1 MRPLRV
7 LLCFSLFAVTD
18 LQAQWEMQLDL
29 QNYTYLYRIF
39 FLNENSGWAIGSAI
53 MGDRNNITV
62 IIPGENRLIR
72 IKFFDIYGRCVLT
85 KEKNPDDN
93 SQISI
98 NLHGIAEG
106 INPLQTQTGNARYSD
121 KIIIKK

>member
-1 MRPLRV
+1 MKKLTS
-7 LLCFSLFAVTD
+7 LLIFILLATCYS
-18 LQAQWEMQLDL
+18 QAQWEMQLDL
-29 QNYTYLYRIF
+29 QNYTYLDRIF
-39 FLNENSGWAIGSAI
+39 FLNENFGWSIGSAI

-106 INPLQTQTGNARYSD
+106 IYLLQTQTGDARYSD
-121 KIIIKK
+121 KIIIKR